1 MMKGAHMYAIVLF
14 HILRSHLT
22 VPSCPSLNYSEVL
35 MTTLDLDESGE
46 IGFHEF
52 EQVFGGMAYPGDKRP
67 DTKQ

>member
-1 MMKGAHMYAIVLF
+1 MTGRYQS
-14 HILRSHLT
+14 HILDSHLILLVSYILT
-22 VPSCPSLNYSEVL
+22 LYSEVL

-52 EQVFGGMAYPGDKRP
+52 EQVFGGMSYPGDKRS